1 MVLQWNSYRKCSHM
15 HNINSTL
22 VQMNTSLSNWML
34 KVNLHTFWQLRR
46 SYRCY
51 LLLLCSLPPP
61 SLHAPADTEQ
71 TCHVMS
77 RTQSA
82 TSRSELTHFIG
93 YLRAASATCDIIT
106 SCLCTRRECG
116 VGAGRRR
123 GGIFPALSLLLHAA
137 PRTLPLI
144 TLAATVFTTN
154 AFQLLNEIK
163 NFEIIWTTFW
173 LNAIISQLKF
183 LSLVF
188 YQNTT

>member
-123 GGIFPALSLLLHAA
+123 GGDISRAFTFVARRAPHPAFNYPCGDCLHNKCVSV
-137 PRTLPLI
+137 TEWNQELW
-144 TLAATVFTTN
+144 N
-154 AFQLLNEIK
+154 YLNY
-163 NFEIIWTTFW
+163 
-173 LNAIISQLKF
+173 F
-183 LSLVF
+183 LVKRD
-188 YQNTT
+188 Y